1 MAVFVLHRQQVD
13 VAFFGD
19 VELMALFTLPA
30 FGGWGQ
36 GGLADWA
43 VIHGQNR
50 RDGQGRGSVGAGRG
64 G

>member
-1 MAVFVLHRQQVD
+1 MD

-36 GGLADWA
+36 GGVADWA